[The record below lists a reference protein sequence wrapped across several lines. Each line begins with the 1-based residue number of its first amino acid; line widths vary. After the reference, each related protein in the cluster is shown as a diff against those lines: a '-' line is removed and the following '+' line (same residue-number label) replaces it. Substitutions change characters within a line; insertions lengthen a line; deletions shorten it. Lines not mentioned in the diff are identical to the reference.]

1 MSRSAQSVF
10 VFGLYL
16 VVVGLALILFPN
28 PLFAVLRLPASH
40 EIWPRVVGVL
50 ALVLAHYYV
59 QAARREVVAFFRWTV
74 SARIMVFVVFTVF
87 VLLGLAP
94 LPLALLGAGDLAAAL
109 WTAWALRP
117 SPVSC
122 APPADC

>member
-1 MSRSAQSVF
+1 MSRTARSVF
-10 VFGLYL
+10 IFGLYL
-16 VVVGLALILFPN
+16 VAVGIALIVFPN
-28 PLFAVLRLPASH
+28 PLFTLLRLPASH

-50 ALVLAHYYV
+50 ALVLAYYYL
-59 QAARREVVAFFRWTV
+59 QAARHEVVAFVRWTV
-74 SARIMVFVVFTVF
+74 SARILVFIAFTAF

-117 SPVSC
+117 QSIH
-122 APPADC
+122 

>member
-1 MSRSAQSVF
+1 MSRSALSVF

-28 PLFAVLRLPASH
+28 PLFAVLRLPPSH

-59 QAARREVVAFFRWTV
+59 QAARHEVVAFFRWTV

-117 SPVSC
+117 SAVR
-122 APPADC
+122 

>member
-1 MSRSAQSVF
+1 MSRPARSVF

-16 VVVGLALILFPN
+16 VVVGLALLLSPN

-59 QAARREVVAFFRWTV
+59 QAARHEVVAFFRWTV
-74 SARIMVFVVFTVF
+74 SARIMVFVVFSVF

-94 LPLALLGAGDLAAAL
+94 VPLALLGAIDLAAAL
-109 WTAWALRP
+109 WTALALRP
-117 SPVSC
+117 QQVH
-122 APPADC
+122 

>member
-1 MSRSAQSVF
+1 MSRAARSVLAF
-10 VFGLYL
+10 AVYL
-16 VVVGLALILFPN
+16 VAMGLGLIVLPN
-28 PLFAVLRLPASH
+28 PLFALLRLPASH

-59 QAARREVVAFFRWTV
+59 QAVRHEVVAFFRWSV
-74 SARIMVFVVFTVF
+74 SARIMVFVVFSVF

-94 LPLALLGAGDLAAAL
+94 LPLALLGAVDLAAAL

-117 SPVSC
+117 QSIR
-122 APPADC
+122 

>member
-1 MSRSAQSVF
+1 MSRSARSVF

-16 VVVGLALILFPN
+16 VAVGFALIAFPN
-28 PLFAVLRLPASH
+28 PLFALLRLPASH
-40 EIWPRVVGVL
+40 EVWPRVVGVL
-50 ALVLAHYYV
+50 ALVLAYYYI
-59 QAARREVVAFFRWTV
+59 QAARHEMMAFFRWTV
-74 SARIMVFVVFTVF
+74 AARIVVFVVFTAF

-117 SPVSC
+117 QPVR
-122 APPADC
+122 